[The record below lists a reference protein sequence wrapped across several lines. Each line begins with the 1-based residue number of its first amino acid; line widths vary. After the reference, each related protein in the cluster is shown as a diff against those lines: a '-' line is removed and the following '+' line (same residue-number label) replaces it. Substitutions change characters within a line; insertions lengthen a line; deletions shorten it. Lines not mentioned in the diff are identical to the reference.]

1 MSVGA
6 SSIKRAARTA
16 QEKQATDPVDKPE
29 AKTKSRTKS
38 KPAEALTAEK
48 KPETEKPEDT
58 KGTKREKEAKGA
70 REAKSGHEAYGIG
83 QQLPVHLL

>member
-16 QEKQATDPVDKPE
+16 QEKPAANPGDKPE
-29 AKTKSRTKS
+29 AKTKSKPKS
-38 KPAEALTAEK
+38 KPAEALAAEK

-58 KGTKREKEAKGA
+58 K
-70 REAKSGHEAYGIG
+70 
-83 QQLPVHLL
+83 